1 MGHEVAADLSV
12 GLDSFDDL
20 LWSSPV
26 AEPAG
31 GCGNESLNVELVR
44 VAEKADHGLL
54 IIGFVGDIG
63 ENNQAG
69 FCHCPGEQEERGE
82 QDSGLPD
89 HGGIENEIGLG
100 IERNFS
106 FLWNVPEVNLV

>member
-1 MGHEVAADLSV
+1 MRHEVAPDLSI

-20 LWSSPV
+20 FWSSPV
-26 AEPAG
+26 PEPAG
-31 GCGNESLNVELVR
+31 GCGDESLNVELVR

-54 IIGFVGDIG
+54 IIGLVGDIG

-82 QDSGLPD
+82 QHSGLPD

-106 FLWNVPEVNLV
+106 FLRNVPEVNLV